1 MSRNVNNKQKMPA
14 TTDKKKP
21 ATDEMPATEEMPA
34 TTGPPATTMPLI
46 RKPS

>member
-14 TTDKKKP
+14 TADKKMP
-21 ATDEMPATEEMPA
+21 ATDEMPATDQMPA